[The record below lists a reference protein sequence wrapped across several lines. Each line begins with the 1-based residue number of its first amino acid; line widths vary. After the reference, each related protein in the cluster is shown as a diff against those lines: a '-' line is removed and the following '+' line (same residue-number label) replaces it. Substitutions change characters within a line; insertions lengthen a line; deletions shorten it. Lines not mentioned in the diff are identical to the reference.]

1 MQTASVRQVRERLRD
16 FLERARAGEE
26 IVILRRGVEI
36 ARLVPPRRNAGAFP
50 DLAEHRRTVAI
61 GGEQPGE
68 ALRRMRDEAR

>member
-1 MQTASVRQVRERLRD
+1 MQTASVRQVRERFRD

-36 ARLVPPRRNAGAFP
+36 ARLVPPRRGAEAFP
-50 DLAEHRRTVAI
+50 DLGEHRRAVAI